1 MKKTS
6 ALLALF
12 LTLIFALFL
21 AGCTGSSPDGTL
33 VDSSDS
39 SDNSD
44 TTAATDDGM
53 LKLVSDGS
61 ALYTLVRGENASA
74 AAIDAAT
81 SINKAINELT
91 GIYLPITTDH
101 RINPVSEYEILVG
114 STERIG
120 NQVSLDISG
129 LEADSF
135 IIRVVEKRII
145 ILGGSD
151 YMTIKASE
159 YFIENYLSPA
169 GGDGSTLSISPDISA
184 DHQEDF
190 SEHLKI
196 MTQNLLA
203 TDTEYA
209 NVTTVD
215 PSMHTLIK
223 RMPRIL
229 SLITTYSPDSIGVQ
243 ECSATWRSY
252 FDVNLPRVG
261 YSRIGADKNPKI
273 GVIYKAAALSPI
285 DSGSFWLTES
295 PETLKISKEWNAT
308 TERLGMYVVF
318 EVVATGERFVHFNTH
333 FGFENT
339 VFVENQAKV
348 LLEYIK
354 KITDKYNCP
363 VTVTGDFNF
372 NSTKPYHA
380 QLTSGILKDTKDI
393 AIDSVGAGSFNKF
406 RSQDYAS
413 LPIDLVFVSEADW
426 DVVKYR
432 VIYDTYDGYFAS
444 DHYAVI
450 SEMKLLKK

>member
-1 MKKTS
+1 MKKT
-6 ALLALF
+6 ATLLALL
-12 LTLIFALFL
+12 LTLIFTLAL
-21 AGCTGSSPDGTL
+21 ASCIGSLPDSELT
-33 VDSSDS
+33 DSSDS

-44 TTAATDDGM
+44 VTTTPDDGM
-53 LKLVSDGS
+53 LKLVSGGS
-61 ALYTLVRGENASA
+61 ARYTLVRSERASA
-74 AAIDAAT
+74 AVIDAAL
-81 SINKAINELT
+81 SINNAINELT

-101 RINPVSEYEILVG
+101 KINPVSEYEILVG

-120 NQVSLDISG
+120 DQVSLDISG
-129 LEADSF
+129 LEANSF

-145 ILGGSD
+145 ILGGTD
-151 YMTIKASE
+151 YMTIKAAE
-159 YFIENYLSPA
+159 YFVENYLFTT
-169 GGDGSTLSISPDISA
+169 GTDKSTLSISPDISA
-184 DHQEDF
+184 DHQEDS
-190 SEHLKI
+190 SEYLKI

-215 PSMHTLIK
+215 PSMHTLVK

-252 FDVNLPRVG
+252 FDVNLPRIG

-273 GVIYKAAALSPI
+273 GVIYKTATLLPI

-318 EVVATGERFVHFNTH
+318 EVIATGERFIHFNTH
-333 FGFENT
+333 FGFDNSI
-339 VFVENQAKV
+339 FVENQTRV

-354 KITDKYNCP
+354 KITNKYDYP

-380 QLTSGILKDTKDI
+380 QLTSETLKDTKDL

-413 LPIDLVFVSEADW
+413 LPIDLVLVSEADW
-426 DVVKYR
+426 DVIKYR
-432 VIYDTYDGYFAS
+432 IIYDTFDGYYAS
-444 DHYAVI
+444 DHYAAI